1 MYASANLK
9 PSVPSL
15 RSYFVRS
22 KRPVYTAVNTKP
34 QILDNSNIKTQATN
48 GRHKPRVTERRATLI
63 EAQRRLTV
71 LDAARHDVDRSETE
85 GEDRPNWRINPAPHG
100 E

>member
-34 QILDNSNIKTQATN
+34 QILDDSNIKT
-48 GRHKPRVTERRATLI
+48 
-63 EAQRRLTV
+63 
-71 LDAARHDVDRSETE
+71 
-85 GEDRPNWRINPAPHG
+85 
-100 E
+100 